1 MTSKYTYMYIHDI
14 HMCTECIVIRAGNYC
29 VDITRCEIFCVVIN
43 VGYFTLRIWEQN
55 KRTPLAEYEL
65 AVTRK
70 SEDECQ
76 KDFSLTLNVAG
87 GELIN

>member
-1 MTSKYTYMYIHDI
+1 MRFFF
-14 HMCTECIVIRAGNYC
+14 VIA
-29 VDITRCEIFCVVIN
+29 
-43 VGYFTLRIWEQN
+43 GYFTVRIWEQN
-55 KRTPLAEYEL
+55 KRTPLAEYEV

-70 SEDECQ
+70 SEEECQ

>member
-1 MTSKYTYMYIHDI
+1 MHDI
-14 HMCTECIVIRAGNYC
+14 HMCTERFVVCTGNYC
-29 VDITRCEIFCVVIN
+29 IDITRCEVIWVVT
-43 VGYFTLRIWEQN
+43 GYFTLRIWEQN
-55 KRTPLAEYEL
+55 KRTPLAEYEV

-70 SEDECQ
+70 SEEECQ